1 LIVFPMYFLRSFAY
15 AGLGVV
21 AFAALASI
29 FVLPACLAL
38 IGTRVNAWDLRALV
52 RRTLHRPEPAPQPE
66 ERGFWYRLA
75 GSVMRRPL
83 ALGVAVTAVF
93 LLLGSPFLR
102 AHFGYP
108 DDRIINSGASARTVG
123 DVLRT
128 DFANDASAGLVG
140 VAAETPG
147 STATLAGYTA
157 EISRIDGVAAV
168 TSPAGTFV
176 DGRQVGSAQ
185 PQLRSTDG
193 DGALFN
199 VATHVDPFSSAGSKL
214 VHALRDANSPWPV
227 LYSGAAA
234 FNVDAMSGLG
244 ADLPLAIGLIALATF
259 VVLFLFTGSIVVPLK
274 ALVLNTLSLTAT
286 FGAMV
291 WVFQDGHLSGL
302 LGFTPTG
309 YLVANMVILM
319 FCLAFGMSMDYEVF
333 LLSRI
338 REEWVRSDR
347 TDAAN
352 RRAVQLG
359 LARTGRIVTAAA
371 ALMAIVFA
379 AMVGSKVAFMQL
391 FGLGLTLA
399 VLADATLVRGI
410 LVPAFMRLM
419 GRRNWW
425 APRPLVRLHERIGLR
440 EADEEI
446 PLPVRELEVVG

>member
-1 LIVFPMYFLRSFAY
+1 VSTIH
-15 AGLGVV
+15 GVK
-21 AFAALASI
+21 S
-29 FVLPACLAL
+29 
-38 IGTRVNAWDLRALV
+38 
-52 RRTLHRPEPAPQPE
+52 
-66 ERGFWYRLA
+66 
-75 GSVMRRPL
+75 
-83 ALGVAVTAVF
+83 
-93 LLLGSPFLR
+93 
-102 AHFGYP
+102 
-108 DDRIINSGASARTVG
+108 
-123 DVLRT
+123 
-128 DFANDASAGLVG
+128 
-140 VAAETPG
+140 
-147 STATLAGYTA
+147 
-157 EISRIDGVAAV
+157 V

-176 DGRQVGSAQ
+176 AGKQVGPAQ
-185 PQLRSTDG
+185 PALRSVSG
-193 DGALFN
+193 QGALFN
-199 VATHVDPFSSAGSKL
+199 VATDVDPFSSAGKTL
-214 VHALRDANSPWPV
+214 VHDLRGQPAPWKV

-244 ADLPLAIGLIALATF
+244 GKLPLAFGLIALATF
-259 VVLFLFTGSIVVPLK
+259 IVLFLFTGSVVVPIK
-274 ALVLNTLSLTAT
+274 ALVLNMLSLSAT

-291 WVFQDGHLSGL
+291 WVFQEGHLSGL

-338 REEWVRSDR
+338 REEWVNSDR

-352 RRAVQLG
+352 RRAVSLG

-425 APRPLVRLHERIGLR
+425 APAPLVRLHDRIGLSEVEPAPPSTPR
-440 EADEEI
+440 
-446 PLPVRELEVVG
+446 VKELNPIG